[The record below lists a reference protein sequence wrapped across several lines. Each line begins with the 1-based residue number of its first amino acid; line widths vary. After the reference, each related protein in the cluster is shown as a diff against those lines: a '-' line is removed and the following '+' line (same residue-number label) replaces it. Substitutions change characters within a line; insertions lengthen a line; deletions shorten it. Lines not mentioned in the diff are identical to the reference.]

1 MVCIPFRLLLTSI
14 SNRDYPQV
22 QASILVIALTYIG
35 VNFISDLLYGV
46 VDPRIKL
53 E

>member
-1 MVCIPFRLLLTSI
+1 MARIAGVDVPREK
-14 SNRDYPQV
+14 RV
-22 QASILVIALTYIG
+22 VIALTYIL

-46 VDPRIKL
+46 ADPRIKL

>member
-1 MVCIPFRLLLTSI
+1 
-14 SNRDYPQV
+14 
-22 QASILVIALTYIG
+22 VIALTYIM

-46 VDPRIKL
+46 ADPRIKL